1 MKIKV
6 IFLAVV
12 LWTTFVNP
20 VSGQQVLNDSA
31 SFQKDEAVIK
41 PAIDGIFEA
50 FEKYALVG
58 LGERHNLAQIMVFC
72 EQLIRDPRFAGN
84 VGNVVVEFG
93 CAAHQNVIDRYI
105 NGEAVPYTELRQ
117 VWTNVAGAIPAL
129 MSAHYAHFFFQVR
142 QTNLLLPPEERI
154 RIWLGEPPINWS
166 EIKTRDEFNDSWG
179 SREQHSAGVITK
191 NILARNKKALVIY
204 GGAHF
209 VPLDEEEEAIYAR
222 WRKESPET
230 VPPLFQS
237 LQFRLLR
244 IQLETEHPDV
254 FFVAQV
260 YIGFK
265 DEECTNRFEQR
276 FDDWAFPVL
285 ATPVLGTSME
295 RDLRECLP
303 KPKPHWLSDPSST
316 WPNFV
321 QEYFRTHPDDHLLF
335 EGDAILFLGAAA
347 KLTYSPV
354 LDDLFL
360 DEELRQE
367 LSRRMEIM
375 TGQPLPPV
383 WLRNIPFVSP
393 YMRDP

>member
-6 IFLAVV
+6 VILAAV
-12 LWTTFVNP
+12 LCTMFVNP
-20 VSGQQVLNDSA
+20 VIGQQVLNDSA
-31 SFQKDEAVIK
+31 SVQKDEAVIK

-50 FEKYALVG
+50 FEKYPLVG

-72 EQLIRDPRFAGN
+72 EQLIRDPRFARD

-93 CAAHQNVIDRYI
+93 CAAHQDVIDRYI
-105 NGEAVPYTELRQ
+105 NGEAVPYTKLRQ

-142 QTNLLLPPEERI
+142 QTNLSLPPEERI

-191 NILARNKKALVIY
+191 NILALNKKALVIY
-204 GGAHF
+204 GGGHF
-209 VPLDEEEEAIYAR
+209 VPLNEEEEAVYAR
-222 WRKESPET
+222 WRKEAPET

-237 LQFRLLR
+237 LKFRLLQ
-244 IQLETEHPDV
+244 IQVETEHPDV

-260 YIGFK
+260 YVGFK
-265 DEECTNRFEQR
+265 DEECTNRFEER
-276 FDDWAFPVL
+276 FEDWAFPVL
-285 ATPVLGTSME
+285 VTPVLGTSME
-295 RDLRECLP
+295 RDLRKCLP
-303 KPKPHWLSDPSST
+303 NPKPLDFPST
-316 WPNFV
+316 WPKDV
-321 QEYFRTHPDDHLLF
+321 LEYHRTHPNDHILF
-335 EGDAILFLGAAA
+335 KGDAILFLGAAA

-375 TGQPLPPV
+375 TGQPLPPD
-383 WLRNIPFVSP
+383 WLRDIPFVSP